1 LKPAEQRQFLPLLV
15 ALKRDLL
22 RNARRAVRG
31 GVFIDR
37 DDAPDEI
44 DNASSESGL
53 AFIGRLRDRERTLL
67 GKIEGAIAKIEA
79 GSYGTCESCGEDIEP
94 SRLSARPVAE
104 LCIEC
109 KQEEERLE
117 R

>member
-1 LKPAEQRQFLPLLV
+1 VKPAEQRKFLPVLN

-22 RNARRAVRG
+22 ENARRAMRG
-31 GVFIDR
+31 GVHVDR
-37 DDAPDEI
+37 DDAPDEL

-53 AFIGRLRDRERTLL
+53 AFIGRLRDRERALL
-67 GKIEGAIAKIEA
+67 AKIDEAIGKIES
-79 GSYGTCESCGEDIEP
+79 GSYGTCEACEEDIEP
-94 SRLSARPVAE
+94 SRLLARPVAE

-109 KQEEERLE
+109 KQEQERLE

>member
-1 LKPAEQRQFLPLLV
+1 VKPAEQRKFLPVLN
-15 ALKRDLL
+15 ALKRDLIE
-22 RNARRAVRG
+22 NARRAVRG
-31 GVFIDR
+31 GVHIDR
-37 DDAPDEI
+37 NDAPDEL

-67 GKIEGAIAKIEA
+67 EKIDGAISKIEV

-94 SRLSARPVAE
+94 SRLMARPVAE

-109 KQEEERLE
+109 KQEQERLE

>member
-1 LKPAEQRQFLPLLV
+1 MKPAEQRKFLPLLN
-15 ALKRDLL
+15 ALKRDLIE
-22 RNARRAVRG
+22 NARKAVRG
-31 GVFIDR
+31 GVFVDR

-67 GKIEGAIAKIEA
+67 AKIDQAIAKIDA
-79 GSYGTCESCGEDIEP
+79 GSYGTCESCEEDIEP

-109 KQEEERLE
+109 KQEQERLE